1 MEFTAKVRYID
12 YQGRSHYTTVKSDY
26 SDRNHIEDIVYEQ
39 YPAEDVYVQG
49 VYSQQLLLYIRSI
62 ILFT

>member
-12 YQGRSHYTTVKSDY
+12 YQGRSHYATVISDVA
-26 SDRNHIEDIVYEQ
+26 DRNHIEDIVYEQ

-49 VYSQQLLLYIRSI
+49 VYS
-62 ILFT
+62 